1 MGGCWSWGGMNGMTR
16 VSFRWGVPYPGQR
29 VTIWDRGLV
38 LFFFFPFLCCTPGGR
53 KPIDVGWFDSVF
65 ALSQRSVLSGSLER
79 YTLSYYDVV

>member
-1 MGGCWSWGGMNGMTR
+1 
-16 VSFRWGVPYPGQR
+16 
-29 VTIWDRGLV
+29 LV

-53 KPIDVGWFDSVF
+53 KPIDDVGWFDSVF